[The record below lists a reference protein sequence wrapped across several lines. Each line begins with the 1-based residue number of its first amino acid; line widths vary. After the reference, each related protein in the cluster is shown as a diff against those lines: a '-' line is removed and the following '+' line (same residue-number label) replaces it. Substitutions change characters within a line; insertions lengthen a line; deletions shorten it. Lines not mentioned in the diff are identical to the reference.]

1 MRTFKKIVNFMF
13 SRLFMVAMM
22 LLAQICLL
30 LILVFAF
37 SQVGFYTY
45 LFLNLISLLVVLFII
60 NNNEHPSYKITWI
73 ISILSFPIVG
83 GVFYLVLG
91 NKRLSE
97 AMLEQSSQA
106 IEETKQHMPANHLC
120 DHALMKASPSLGLQ
134 SRYIY
139 NMSGNPL
146 WEDVDSMYFPLGEL
160 MFERMMLEME
170 QAEKYIFLEYFI
182 VKPGVMWNRIFELL
196 KRKVA
201 QGVEVRFMYDDIGS
215 IRTLPK
221 GYDRIIREAGI
232 KLCVFNPFRP
242 RINMIYNNR
251 DHRKILVI
259 DGKTAFCGGINIAD
273 EYINAVDRFGH
284 WKDTGIMIK
293 GPAVWSFAFMFLQLW
308 KFATGEDIDYNAYR
322 APATPY
328 LPTPKG
334 LVQVFGDSPL
344 DRVNVTET
352 AYRNIISRSTQY
364 VYITSPYLVI
374 NYEME
379 SVLCAAA
386 ESGIDVRIMTPY
398 HYDKWYVH
406 VLTRSHYARLIRSGV
421 RIFEYTP
428 GFIHGKTFVSDD
440 EICMVGT
447 CNMDYR
453 SFYLHFECSASFYG
467 SDTVMAVKQDFLECQ
482 KQCHEYTLEEV
493 EKVPLH
499 IRALRAV
506 LKVFA
511 PLI

>member
-1 MRTFKKIVNFMF
+1 MRTFKKVITFMF
-13 SRLFMVAMM
+13 SRLFMVALM
-22 LLAQICLL
+22 LVAQVGLL
-30 LILVFAF
+30 LVLIFAF
-37 SQVGFYTY
+37 SQVGFYAY
-45 LFLNLISLLVVLFII
+45 LFLNLISLLVVLAIVS
-60 NNNEHPSYKITWI
+60 NNENPSYKITWI
-73 ISILSFPIVG
+73 ILILSFPIIG
-83 GVFYLVLG
+83 GVFYLLLG

-97 AMLEQSSQA
+97 SLLAQANQA
-106 IEETKQHMPANHLC
+106 IEETKEHMPANHLC
-120 DHALMKASPSLGLQ
+120 DRALMQASPSLGLQ
-134 SRYIY
+134 GRYIY

-146 WEDVDSMYFPLGEL
+146 WEDMDSTFFPLGEL

-170 QAEKYIFLEYFI
+170 QAERFIFLEFFI
-182 VKPGVMWNRIFELL
+182 VRPGMMWDRIFDLL

-201 QGVEVRFMYDDIGS
+201 QGVEVRFMYDDIGT

-221 GYDRIIREAGI
+221 GYDNIIREAGI

-242 RINMIYNNR
+242 RVNMILNNR
-251 DHRKILVI
+251 DHRKVLVI
-259 DGKTAFCGGINIAD
+259 DGKAAFCGGINIAD

-284 WKDTGIMIK
+284 WKDTGVMIR
-293 GPAVWSFAFMFLQLW
+293 GPAVWGFTFMFLQLW
-308 KFATGEDIDYNAYR
+308 QFSTSDEIDFNAYR
-322 APATPY
+322 TPID
-328 LPTPKG
+328 PCPPPPKG

-364 VYITSPYLVI
+364 VYITTPYLVI

-398 HYDKWYVH
+398 RYDKWYVH

-421 RIFEYTP
+421 RILEYTP
-428 GFIHGKTFVSDD
+428 GFIHGKTFVCDD

-447 CNMDYR
+447 CNMDFR

-467 SDTVMAVKQDFLECQ
+467 SDTVMAVKEDFLDCQ
-482 KQCHEYTLEEV
+482 PRCHEYTLEEA

-499 IRALRAV
+499 IRVLRV
-506 LKVFA
+506 MLKVFA